1 MTHLLEMI
9 LNSVQILNKTFGQCS
24 LGLARFT
31 NVIFMLALPF
41 VFIQYLKKMK
51 NEDEKVS

>member
-1 MTHLLEMI
+1 M
-9 LNSVQILNKTFGQCS
+9 LNKTLGQCS

-41 VFIQYLKKMK
+41 IVRQYLRKIKK
-51 NEDEKVS
+51 EDEQVSLLPILVSVILHLS